1 MDLLDKFHIDQM
13 NYDHQNIKPAM
24 TILSNRVGIK
34 NRKLKASLLLTLFL
48 GECCWYRDILS
59 PNTDW
64 RIGQFLCQLWKQE
77 FTPIK

>member
-1 MDLLDKFHIDQM
+1 M
-13 NYDHQNIKPAM
+13 NYDHQNIKTGNDNTFKPGGDQK
-24 TILSNRVGIK
+24 IE
-34 NRKLKASLLLTLFL
+34 KLKASLLLTLFL
-48 GECCWYRDILS
+48 GECCWYRDVLS